1 MCTAVGWRRGRPAL
15 RRPMRLRFCPVP
27 QVDEVDAESECR
39 ATGGGGCDRQD
50 RLRPRTT
57 RSREPPVS
65 CEQTEHRP
73 TTPARSSRT
82 TPPIGTSMPSSPRRR
97 NTPPPLHQASRVVP
111 ASCSP
116 GPGAR
121 RQLHVQPWAADGSR
135 RHASFGRLRR
145 ADGVA
150 EVEGCVRVD
159 AQSAL
164 VKRHALLLQRVK
176 NLSFRGC
183 IHGLMGD
190 LLGRRFRRTR
200 RVAASREG
208 RPSTADE
215 KGNAVTHSPPP
226 PMYTAHGDLRQAP
239 GHVA

>member
-1 MCTAVGWRRGRPAL
+1 
-15 RRPMRLRFCPVP
+15 MRLRFCPVP

-150 EVEGCVRVD
+150 EVEGCVP
-159 AQSAL
+159 
-164 VKRHALLLQRVK
+164 
-176 NLSFRGC
+176 
-183 IHGLMGD
+183 
-190 LLGRRFRRTR
+190 GRRSERARKAPRAIAAEGEELVVPRLHPWAHGRSPGPTVSPYAARRR
-200 RVAASREG
+200 FAGGSSVDSGREG
-208 RPSTADE
+208 QRGYPLPSTSNLHRT
-215 KGNAVTHSPPP
+215 G
-226 PMYTAHGDLRQAP
+226 GLRQAP
-239 GHVA
+239 GRAA

>member
-1 MCTAVGWRRGRPAL
+1 
-15 RRPMRLRFCPVP
+15 MRLRFCPVP

-190 LLGRRFRRTR
+190 LLGRRYRRTR
-200 RVAASREG
+200 RAAASRGGLSVYRGTMRETRLPAPRHLQFIPHRGLAASPGSCRIIAG
-208 RPSTADE
+208 RSQNRRRRE
-215 KGNAVTHSPPP
+215 S
-226 PMYTAHGDLRQAP
+226 
-239 GHVA
+239 